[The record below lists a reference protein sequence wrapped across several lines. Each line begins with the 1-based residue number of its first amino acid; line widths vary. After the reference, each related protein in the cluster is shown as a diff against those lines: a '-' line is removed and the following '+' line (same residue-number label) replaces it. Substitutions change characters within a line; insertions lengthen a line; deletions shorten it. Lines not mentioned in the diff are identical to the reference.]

1 MKIVYFNYSSICM
14 LLTIIFSVYFRGLYK
29 GKQDKAFNFTV
40 FEVLA
45 VTIIGSITLNLDNA
59 GPGNYYSK
67 FVFHTLYLA
76 LHNLTTVFFIYYILS
91 LADVRHTIT
100 PLKITLILLPTIS
113 VYCLLI
119 INIFKPVVFYLAS
132 SDVYSRLECMPI
144 LYLMGFVNL
153 AIALYFYIKYRKLFN
168 GRLSF
173 SMMFLLS
180 LTVFSIV
187 FEYFNPNI
195 VIEPFANTLGLMF
208 ISYNIQQPEKMN
220 DAQTELK
227 NGFAYQED
235 CKKAF
240 FTNKPFVQ
248 IFINITNYRLIH
260 DIIGYETDAKVSKM
274 IANELLKIDSEFKL
288 HSEIYY
294 ISGGQFRMITDQ
306 KYFTQTLKA
315 SEKINRDLKETYRF
329 SDTEVNLITNVCVAR
344 CPDDIK
350 DIETMMMFG
359 KDIDLAKF
367 YNGNVLYASE
377 LYSEEYYQKLQ
388 NIDRIIERNLAKK
401 NFEVYYQPIYSLKEK
416 RFNSAEAL
424 LRLNDKEFG
433 FISPELFI
441 PAAEKTGDIH
451 KIDNFVLEQV
461 CSFISS
467 DEFKELGLDYIEVN
481 LSVAHCMQDNLPEQI
496 ITTLHRYNVNPS
508 QINLEITETA
518 VAQSQEKLLRN
529 LQQLVDFGIH
539 ISLDDFG
546 SGYSNLQRIAQLPL
560 SIVKIDKCFTDSVK
574 INKVSIIIQ
583 NLINLVQ
590 SLKLHI
596 VVEGVEKEDVLR
608 IFESYGCD
616 YIQGFYFS
624 KPINKEMFIQFITEY
639 KKKLQF

>member
-14 LLTIIFSVYFRGLYK
+14 LLTILFSVYFRGLFK
-29 GKQDKAFNFTV
+29 GKQDKAFNITV

-59 GPGNYYSK
+59 GAGHYYLK
-67 FVFHTLYLA
+67 FIFHTLYLA
-76 LHNLTTVFFIYYILS
+76 LHNLTTVFFIYYLLS
-91 LADVRHTIT
+91 LADVKHTIT
-100 PLKITLILLPTIS
+100 PTKIFFILLPTMIVFS
-113 VYCLLI
+113 LLI
-119 INIFKPVVFYLAS
+119 VNIFKPVVFYLDS
-132 SDVYSRLECMPI
+132 GDVYSRLGLMPI
-144 LYLMGFVNL
+144 LYLMGFINL
-153 AIALYFYIKYRKLFN
+153 AVALIFFIKYRKLFN
-168 GRLSF
+168 ARLGF
-173 SMMFLLS
+173 SMLWLLS
-180 LTVFSIV
+180 LTVFSIL

-208 ISYNIQQPEKMN
+208 ISYNIQMPEKMN
-220 DAQTELK
+220 DAQTGLK

-260 DIIGYETDAKVSKM
+260 DIIGYETDLKVSKM
-274 IANELLKIDSEFKL
+274 IADELYKVNLEYKL

-294 ISGGQFRMITDQ
+294 ISGGQFRMITEQ
-306 KYFTQTLKA
+306 KYFTQALKA
-315 SEKINRDLKETYRF
+315 SERINKDLKATHKF
-329 SDTEVNLITNVCVAR
+329 SDTEINLITNVCVAR

-388 NIDRIIERNLAKK
+388 NIDKIIERNLAKK
-401 NFEVYYQPIYSLKEK
+401 NFQVYYQPIYSLKEK

-424 LRLNDKEFG
+424 LRLNDKEYG

-451 KIDNFVLEQV
+451 KIDTFVLEQV

-467 DEFKELGLDYIEVN
+467 DEFKNLGLDYIEVN

-496 ITTLHRYNVNPS
+496 ITTLHRFNVQPS

-518 VAQSQEKLLRN
+518 VAQSQEKLLHN
-529 LQQLVDFGIH
+529 LQQLVDFGIN

-560 SIVKIDKCFTDSVK
+560 SIVKIDKSFTDSVK

-583 NLINLVQ
+583 NLIHLVQ
-590 SLKLHI
+590 SLKIRI

-608 IFESYGCD
+608 IFEDYGCD
-616 YIQGFYFS
+616 FIQGYFFS
-624 KPINKEMFIQFITEY
+624 KPINKEMFIQFIQEY
-639 KKKLQF
+639 KKKQQF